1 MDERKHIP
9 ERNPVADAVSTIAWA
24 LMILHLDF
32 NIWRLNIL
40 GNWIGYWMIAS
51 AVKKLGEENP
61 EFALLE
67 SLAIG
72 LAVWDGVCN
81 GLWLFFGMAVN
92 IYAAT
97 IIELVLVLYLRF
109 QLFTNLAEIAESH
122 GCPQRKPLL
131 VLRTVQ
137 TLLVTAGMLLPSFA
151 EGMLS
156 HELSLDWDP
165 VNMLLFVPEK
175 FDRFLYVSNAVL
187 KYGNLAANAV
197 VAVWILV
204 LLFSLRKSLGWTPPP
219 RNPKPPE
226 VPPLDTMRN
235 L

>member
-1 MDERKHIP
+1 VDERKPAP

-24 LMILHLDF
+24 LVILHLDF
-32 NIWRLNIL
+32 NVWRLNIL
-40 GNWIGYWMIAS
+40 GNWVGYWMIADGVQRLS
-51 AVKKLGEENP
+51 GEYP
-61 EFALLE
+61 EMGLLRP
-67 SLAIG
+67 LAAG
-72 LAVWDGVCN
+72 LAVWDGICN
-81 GLWLFFGMAVN
+81 GLWLVFGMAVN

-137 TLLVTAGMLLPSFA
+137 ILLVTAGMLLPSFV
-151 EGMLS
+151 EGMFS

-165 VNMLLFVPEK
+165 VNMLIFLPEGL
-175 FDRFLYVSNAVL
+175 DRFLYISDAVL
-187 KYGNLAANAV
+187 KYVNLAVNAV

-219 RNPKPPE
+219 KEEPPNM
-226 VPPLDTMRN
+226 PPLVK
-235 L
+235 